1 MLETARTNDA
11 YASSSSLGENVNE
24 KPKTDGGTSTLPQ
37 PLSPNEHT
45 SVVKVLFKWRK
56 YFILFFTPILFM
68 PLLIAVPSSE
78 ARCAYCILVMAVYWV
93 TEVVDLAVT
102 ALLPLVLFPL
112 FGVLGSKEV
121 STPYFKDTNV
131 LFLGGLIV
139 AAAIEKWNLHKRIA
153 LGVLLFI
160 GAQPRCL
167 MLGIMLT
174 TAFLSMWISNT
185 ATTAMMVPIVE
196 AVLAEIRTESVSNRP
211 GKNTNENRDSQVV
224 ELEEVVPHN
233 GSATFEFDN
242 MNGSQENDDEKQLA
256 SIRDTEITRY
266 ASMDQVDAKMSHS
279 KDVSSDPNLVPF
291 SILCLL
297 FNAQDPIEESHKK
310 LCKAMMLSVAYAAN
324 IGGTATLTGTAP
336 NLVFSGQVSRYAVA
350 SVLLNSQVLKYSR
363 AFFIRLGVICESS
376 LMVLCSALRRFSPAC
391 IHCALSLFSRF
402 QSDFSNETF
411 RFFML
416 MCVHCSF
423 FSCLCCRRCVTRTEK
438 RKPSNAIRKV
448 LRQQYKL
455 LGPMSFAEKA
465 VLGHFIL
472 LALMWLFREPKFITG
487 WAIIFQ
493 KGFVRDA
500 TVAMIIAFSLFVFP
514 SQRPRIYSP
523 DGSASKPPP
532 SLLEFKEMSKKFP
545 WNIIILLGSGFA
557 LADACKVSGLSKWL
571 GTQLAHL
578 NTIPP
583 YAIVIIVCVMITAF
597 TEVTSNT
604 ATATIFLPIL
614 ASLAE
619 ELKVHPWYIMLP
631 AAISCSFAFMLPVAT
646 PPNAIVFSGG
656 HLKVKDM
663 AKAGLGMNIIA
674 VTVLL
679 VCVNSYGVVM
689 FDLRNFPDWVTSP
702 ANGGPGANST
712 NPADC
717 YNVTSR
723 VNGTSF

>member
-1 MLETARTNDA
+1 MMETARTNDG
-11 YASSSSLGENVNE
+11 YVSSSSLGENVNE
-24 KPKTDGGTSTLPQ
+24 KPETDCGTSTLPQ
-37 PLSPNEHT
+37 TLSPNEHT

-112 FGVLGSKEV
+112 FGVLGSKQV

-266 ASMDQVDAKMSHS
+266 ASMDQVDAKISHS
-279 KDVSSDPNLVPF
+279 KDVSLPSVNLTR
-291 SILCLL
+291 
-297 FNAQDPIEESHKK
+297 NEEDPIEESHKK

-336 NLVFSGQVSRYAVA
+336 NLVFSGQVS
-350 SVLLNSQVLKYSR
+350 
-363 AFFIRLGVICESS
+363 
-376 LMVLCSALRRFSPAC
+376 
-391 IHCALSLFSRF
+391 SLFPNGPG
-402 QSDFSNETF
+402 FSFATWFGYAFPEMVILLIIAWLWLQLLF
-411 RFFML
+411 LKFD
-416 MCVHCSF
+416 
-423 FSCLCCRRCVTRTEK
+423 CLCCRRCVTRTEK

-523 DGSASKPPP
+523 DGSAFKPPP
-532 SLLEFKEMSKKFP
+532 SLLEFKEMSKRFP

-557 LADACKVSGLSKWL
+557 LAEACKVSGLSKWL

-689 FDLRNFPDWVTSP
+689 FKLHNFPDWVTSP
-702 ANGGPGANST
+702 ANGNST
-712 NPADC
+712 NPFVC
-717 YNVTSR
+717 YN
-723 VNGTSF
+723 GTYL

>member
-1 MLETARTNDA
+1 MMETARTNDA
-11 YASSSSLGENVNE
+11 YVSSSSLGENVNE
-24 KPKTDGGTSTLPQ
+24 KPKTDCGTSTLPQ
-37 PLSPNEHT
+37 TLSPNEHT
-45 SVVKVLFKWRK
+45 SVVKLLFKWRE

-112 FGVLGSKEV
+112 FGVLGSKQV
-121 STPYFKDTNV
+121 SIQYFKDTNV

-196 AVLAEIRTESVSNRP
+196 AVLAEIRNESVSNRP
-211 GKNTNENRDSQVV
+211 GKDTNENRDSQVV

-266 ASMDQVDAKMSHS
+266 ASMDHVDAKISHT
-279 KDVSSDPNLVPF
+279 KDESLPSVNLTR
-291 SILCLL
+291 
-297 FNAQDPIEESHKK
+297 NEEDPIEESHKK

-336 NLVFSGQVSRYAVA
+336 NLVFSGQVS
-350 SVLLNSQVLKYSR
+350 
-363 AFFIRLGVICESS
+363 
-376 LMVLCSALRRFSPAC
+376 
-391 IHCALSLFSRF
+391 SLFPKGPG
-402 QSDFSNETF
+402 FSFATWFGYAFPEMVILLIIAWLWLQLLF
-411 RFFML
+411 LKFD
-416 MCVHCSF
+416 
-423 FSCLCCRRCVTRTEK
+423 CLCCRRCVTRTEK
-438 RKPSNAIRKV
+438 GKPSKAIRKV
-448 LRQQYKL
+448 LKQQYKL

-532 SLLEFKEMSKKFP
+532 SLLEFKEMSKRFP

-619 ELKVHPWYIMLP
+619 ELKVHPWFIMLP

-679 VCVNSYGVVM
+679 ACVNSYGVVM

-712 NPADC
+712 NPFVC
-717 YNVTSR
+717 YNVTSG